1 MGLPFGLPPFGL
13 PTFGLPP
20 FGLPPTFGLPPS
32 GLPPRPTFGL
42 HQAARTSYGTGCC
55 WTTATG
61 STRPTSPF
69 DFRIDFRDTG
79 IERLENVTSV
89 ELTSL
94 TVPQVDTDPYVILD
108 SFELG
113 EHMLSSS
120 SSAHQTYNVG
130 IFRGDLQPGN
140 VVTLRQTDMAF
151 PSLKLFVP
159 PLGQLERISLKL
171 KKYNGNIVQSANT
184 ENNNTVIACFEI
196 TTDPSLRRQH

>member
-1 MGLPFGLPPFGL
+1 MAGDLHSYSRTEAPYFSVNYS
-13 PTFGLPP
+13 
-20 FGLPPTFGLPPS
+20 PS
-32 GLPPRPTFGL
+32 ERSPYRPDL
-42 HQAARTSYGTGCC
+42 VRHRLLVDNRDRYDAAN
-55 WTTATG
+55 
-61 STRPTSPF
+61 TSPF

-130 IFRGDLQPGN
+130 IFRGDLKAGN
-140 VVTLRQTDMAF
+140 VVTLQAAPGSNGAARPAPVISFLSDTAF
-151 PSLKLFVP
+151 RVRFNPSGKFGPDASYAVVNQQLG
-159 PLGQLERISLKL
+159 PLNLSVNHSI
-171 KKYNGNIVQSANT
+171 
-184 ENNNTVIACFEI
+184 
-196 TTDPSLRRQH
+196 

>member
-1 MGLPFGLPPFGL
+1 MAGDLHSYSRTEAPYFSVNYS
-13 PTFGLPP
+13 
-20 FGLPPTFGLPPS
+20 PS
-32 GLPPRPTFGL
+32 EKSPYRPDLVRHRLLVDNRDRFD
-42 HQAARTSYGTGCC
+42 AAN
-55 WTTATG
+55 
-61 STRPTSPF
+61 TSPF

-130 IFRGDLQPGN
+130 IFRGDLKAGN

-151 PSLKLFVP
+151 PSLKLFTP
-159 PLGQLERISLKL
+159 PLSQLDRISLKL
-171 KKYNGNIVQSANT
+171 KKYSGSIVQAANT
-184 ENNNTVIACFEI
+184 LNTNTVIACFEI

>member
-1 MGLPFGLPPFGL
+1 MARDLHPYSRTETPYFSVNFNPSDKSPFKPDLL
-13 PTFGLPP
+13 RHRL
-20 FGLPPTFGLPPS
+20 LVDN
-32 GLPPRPTFGL
+32 RDR
-42 HQAARTSYGTGCC
+42 HDAAN
-55 WTTATG
+55 
-61 STRPTSPF
+61 TSPF

-79 IERLENVTSV
+79 IERLENVASV

-94 TVPQVDTDPYVILD
+94 TIPQVDNDPYVILD

-120 SSAHQTYNVG
+120 SAAHQTYNVG
-130 IFRGDLQPGN
+130 IFRGDLLPGN

-159 PLGQLERISLKL
+159 PLGQLDRISLKL
-171 KKYNGNIVQSANT
+171 KKYNGNTVQSSNT
-184 ENNNTVIACFEI
+184 LNNNTVIACFEI